1 MLFVIRTL
9 YTHTRRTG
17 SPLSIGMTIHD
28 FLWLLVKGFSW
39 IITDIDEMF
48 FPDLPDFDG
57 FTNKARDQVN
67 GHARTVFK

>member
-1 MLFVIRTL
+1 MLLVIRTL

-48 FPDLPDFDG
+48 SLIFQILTDLP
-57 FTNKARDQVN
+57 TKQEA
-67 GHARTVFK
+67 K